1 VGVALT
7 GAGLGWQRELAVF
20 LELAKFASLLLS
32 ILTLDAVFHTAFL
45 EPGSHLEQQL
55 LPALRMLLLAA
66 AVSLVSGYIFREGE
80 KRSEQGAVRQDG
92 SVAGSLPMMIFWWG
106 SGVMALLFGLAW
118 LVERYDHL
126 WR

>member
-1 VGVALT
+1 
-7 GAGLGWQRELAVF
+7 VF

-32 ILTLDAVFHTAFL
+32 ILALDAVFHTAFL
-45 EPGSHLEQQL
+45 EPGGHLEQQL
-55 LPALRMLLLAA
+55 LPALRMLMLAA
-66 AVSLVSGYIFREGE
+66 ALAVGSGYIFRAGE
-80 KRSEQGAVRQDG
+80 RRAGQGAVRRDG

-106 SGVMALLFGLAW
+106 SGLMTLLFFLAW

>member
-1 VGVALT
+1 
-7 GAGLGWQRELAVF
+7 LAVF
-20 LELAKFASLLLS
+20 LELAKFASLLVS

-55 LPALRMLLLAA
+55 LPALRMLMLAA
-66 AVSLVSGYIFREGE
+66 AVSLASGYIFRAGE
-80 KRSEQGAVRQDG
+80 RRAPQRSARQDG

-118 LVERYDHL
+118 MIERYDHL